1 MEFLVIGLLYFAL
14 CNEEVVEEVVEEEVV
29 VTEAKIPDEAVNVEE
44 VMAIAEV
51 LTKISKIQ
59 KDKE

>member
-14 CNEEVVEEVVEEEVV
+14 CNEEVVEEEVV
-29 VTEAKIPDEAVNVEE
+29 VTPAMIPEEAVNVEE

-51 LTKISKIQ
+51 LKKLELP
-59 KDKE
+59 D

>member
-14 CNEEVVEEVVEEEVV
+14 CNEEVVEEEVV
-29 VTEAKIPDEAVNVEE
+29 VTEAKIPKESVNVEE

>member
-14 CNEEVVEEVVEEEVV
+14 CNEEVVEEEVV
-29 VTEAKIPDEAVNVEE
+29 VTPATIPEQAVNVEE

-59 KDKE
+59 KDEE

>member
-14 CNEEVVEEVVEEEVV
+14 CNEEVVEEEVV
-29 VTEAKIPDEAVNVEE
+29 VTEAKTPKEAVNVEE

>member
-14 CNEEVVEEVVEEEVV
+14 CNEEVVEEEVV
-29 VTEAKIPDEAVNVEE
+29 VTPATIPEEAVNVEE

-59 KDKE
+59 KDEE

>member
-14 CNEEVVEEVVEEEVV
+14 CNEEVVEEEVV
-29 VTEAKIPDEAVNVEE
+29 VTEAKIPKEAINVEE

>member
-14 CNEEVVEEVVEEEVV
+14 CNEEVVEEEVV
-29 VTEAKIPDEAVNVEE
+29 VTEAKIPKEAVNVEE

-51 LTKISKIQ
+51 LKKL
-59 KDKE
+59 ELPE

>member
-14 CNEEVVEEVVEEEVV
+14 CNEEVVEEEVV
-29 VTEAKIPDEAVNVEE
+29 VTEAKIPKEAVNVEE

>member
-14 CNEEVVEEVVEEEVV
+14 CNEEVVEEEVV
-29 VTEAKIPDEAVNVEE
+29 VTEAKIPKEAVNVEE

-59 KDKE
+59 KDNE

>member
-14 CNEEVVEEVVEEEVV
+14 CNEEVVEEEVV
-29 VTEAKIPDEAVNVEE
+29 VTELKIPEEAVNVEE

>member
-14 CNEEVVEEVVEEEVV
+14 CNEEVVEVVEEEVV

>member
-14 CNEEVVEEVVEEEVV
+14 CNEEVVEEEVV
-29 VTEAKIPDEAVNVEE
+29 VTEAKIPEEAVNVEE